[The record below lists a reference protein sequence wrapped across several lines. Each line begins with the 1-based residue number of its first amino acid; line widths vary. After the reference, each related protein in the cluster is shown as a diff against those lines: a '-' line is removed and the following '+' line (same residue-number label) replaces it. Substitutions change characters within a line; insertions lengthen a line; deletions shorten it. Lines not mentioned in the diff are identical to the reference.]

1 MIDFTRRIVR
11 RIGDRIAGAAAA
23 PLAAP
28 GLAVLLAA
36 TLVAVPAHADAT
48 DAFTPA
54 QRAEIVAIVRN
65 ALKTDP
71 TILSDAITALRASSE
86 AKEQEAS
93 DQAVKA
99 NQAAL
104 NGQPGDAIE
113 GNPAGDVTLV
123 EFYDPR
129 CPYCRKVLP
138 DVEKLLQSDRKI
150 RLVEK
155 LIPILGP
162 NSEIDARAIQA
173 AALQGRYAVLQRAL
187 MTDSGAP
194 GLDRVKTIAARVGLD
209 VPQLMRDMNSDAVTK
224 VLERNV
230 ALAKT
235 LHLTGTPTF
244 VAGTEV
250 IPGAADYGDL
260 KAMVAAARKDG

>member
-1 MIDFTRRIVR
+1 MIEFTRRIAR
-11 RIGDRIAGAAAA
+11 RIAGSAA
-23 PLAAP
+23 PLVAP
-28 GLAVLLAA
+28 GVAVLMAA
-36 TLVAVPAHADAT
+36 SLIAPPAARADAP

-54 QRAEIVAIVRN
+54 QRAEIVTIVRN

-71 TILSDAITALRASSE
+71 AILGDAITALRASSE
-86 AKEQEAS
+86 QKEQEAA

-104 NGQPGDAIE
+104 SGQPGDAIE

-138 DVEKLLQSDRKI
+138 DLDKLLQSDRKV

-173 AALQGRYAVLQRAL
+173 AALQGRYAALQRAL

-209 VPQLMRDMNSDAVTK
+209 VPQLVRDMNSEGVTK

-244 VAGTEV
+244 VAGTEM

-260 KAMVAAARKDG
+260 KAMVATARKGG